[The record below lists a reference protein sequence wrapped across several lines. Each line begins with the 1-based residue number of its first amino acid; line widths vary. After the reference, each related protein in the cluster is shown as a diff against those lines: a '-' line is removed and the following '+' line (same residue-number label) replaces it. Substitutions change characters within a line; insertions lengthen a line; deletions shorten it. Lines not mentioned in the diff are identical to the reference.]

1 MKIALLDVKVGTKV
15 GCTFT
20 AVNMRNM
27 ILLSK
32 ELNADFYYSVDQLKG
47 NNKLY
52 DVVLVGFGSVSSEA
66 VVTRD
71 FISNNCKRAI
81 FISGEYEQQTSPAL
95 WYSNKNYDVVKNY
108 EGIGNLAGRRN
119 GRILKT
125 YELNLNLL
133 IAKEPNQ
140 VTQKKYDCIYYGRWR
155 EDRAKYFKRYI
166 QNGMYLSTSTKNMKK
181 FKHAGCNPK
190 YLYTISW
197 EERKE
202 TLNLFRYSLY
212 IEDEYTHNVFNN
224 LANRWYE
231 AGFCN
236 NVVFFD
242 VNCWNT
248 IRKSEI
254 AYFEEQIKDYIVSS
268 DEDLQAKIEYCN
280 QDFERHLAIQKGWRL
295 NQMVLRQDM
304 INQLKRIIENSVKT
318 A

>member
-15 GCTFT
+15 GCNFT

-32 ELNADFYYSVDQLKG
+32 ELNADFYYSVEQLKG
-47 NNKLY
+47 NNKQY
-52 DVVLVGFGSVSSEA
+52 DIALVGFGSINSEA
-66 VVTRD
+66 VITRD
-71 FISNNCKRAI
+71 FISKNCKKAI
-81 FISGEYEQQTSPAL
+81 FLSGEYEQQTSPAL
-95 WYSNKNYDVVKNY
+95 WYSNKNYDVIKNY
-108 EGIGNLAGRRN
+108 EGTGKLAGRTN

-125 YELNLNLL
+125 YELNINLL

-140 VTQKKYDCIYYGRWR
+140 PTQKKYDCIYYGRWR

-166 QNGMYLSTSTKNMKK
+166 QNGMYLSTTIKNMKK

-190 YLYTISW
+190 YLDTISW
-197 EERKE
+197 GERKE

-212 IEDEYTHNVFNN
+212 IEDEYTHKVFNN

-254 AYFEEQIKDYIVSS
+254 AHFESQIKDYIVSDYQELKS
-268 DEDLQAKIEYCN
+268 KIEYCN
-280 QDFERHLAIQKGWRL
+280 QDFEKHLAIQKGWRISE
-295 NQMVLRQDM
+295 MYHREKM
-304 INQLKRIIENSVKT
+304 IEEFKKIIGV
-318 A
+318 

>member
-52 DVVLVGFGSVSSEA
+52 DVVLVGFGSVNSEA

-95 WYSNKNYDVVKNY
+95 WYSNKNYDVIKNY
-108 EGIGNLAGRRN
+108 EGIGNLAGRTN

-140 VTQKKYDCIYYGRWR
+140 LSKKKYDCIYYGRWR
-155 EDRAKYFKRYI
+155 GDRAKYFKRYI
-166 QNGMYLSTSTKNMKK
+166 QNGMYLSTSIKNMKK

-190 YLYTISW
+190 YLDTISW

-212 IEDEYTHNVFNN
+212 IEDVYTHSVFNN

-268 DEDLQAKIEYCN
+268 YEELQAKIEYCN
-280 QDFERHLAIQKGWRL
+280 QDFERHLAIQKGWRIGEMHHRD
-295 NQMVLRQDM
+295 QMIKELKVL
-304 INQLKRIIENSVKT
+304 LE
-318 A
+318 

>member
-52 DVVLVGFGSVSSEA
+52 DVVLVGFGSVNSEA

-108 EGIGNLAGRRN
+108 EGIGNLSGRTN

-140 VTQKKYDCIYYGRWR
+140 LTQKKYDCVYYGRWR
-155 EDRAKYFKRYI
+155 EDRAKYFKKYI

-190 YLYTISW
+190 YLDTISW

-212 IEDEYTHNVFNN
+212 IEDEYTHKVFNN

-268 DEDLQAKIEYCN
+268 HEELQAKIEYCN

-304 INQLKRIIENSVKT
+304 INELNRIIENRD
-318 A
+318 